1 MGDGDF
7 GFEEFFLFVFE
18 AGVHGDS
25 VVVVLYTFICLYF
38 SLVGTLL
45 LDLLFTL
52 NTADQV
58 DTVAGDRFLDTLDVF
73 PVLLLQRVGGVGMC

>member
-1 MGDGDF
+1 MTHGDF
-7 GFEEFFLFVFE
+7 GLDQLLLFVFE

-38 SLVGTLL
+38 SFVGTLFF
-45 LDLLFTL
+45 DLLFTL
-52 NTADQV
+52 HPSDQV

>member
-1 MGDGDF
+1 M
-7 GFEEFFLFVFE
+7 FVFE

-52 NTADQV
+52 HAADQV

-73 PVLLLQRVGGVGMC
+73 PVLLLQWVGGVGMC

>member
-1 MGDGDF
+1 M
-7 GFEEFFLFVFE
+7 FVFE

-25 VVVVLYTFICLYF
+25 VVVVLYAFICLYF

-58 DTVAGDRFLDTLDVF
+58 DTVAGDRFLYTLDVF
-73 PVLLLQRVGGVGMC
+73 PVLLFQRVGGVGMR